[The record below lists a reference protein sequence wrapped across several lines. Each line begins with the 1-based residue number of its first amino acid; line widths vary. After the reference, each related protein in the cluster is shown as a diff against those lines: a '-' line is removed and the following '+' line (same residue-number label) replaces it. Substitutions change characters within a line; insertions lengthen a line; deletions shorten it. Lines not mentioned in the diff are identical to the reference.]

1 MNGMAG
7 ISNLYPTVTH
17 RNMPIYQTER
27 MGLLHHKRRA
37 LLDAV
42 GLINAEIDRLTVME
56 QHKAFA
62 HFKRQLVLGV
72 ESRLCCQLNIDGQ
85 F

>member
-1 MNGMAG
+1 MAG
-7 ISNLYPTVTH
+7 TSSLFPTVTH
-17 RNMPIYQTER
+17 RNMPVYQTER
-27 MGLLHHKRRA
+27 MRMLHHRRKA
-37 LLDAV
+37 LMDAV
-42 GLINAEIDRLTVME
+42 GVINAEIDRLTVIE

-72 ESRLCCQLNIDGQ
+72 ESRLYRQLNIDGQ

>member
-1 MNGMAG
+1 VNNMAG

-27 MGLLHHKRRA
+27 MVLLHHKRRA

-42 GLINAEIDRLTVME
+42 GLINAEIDRLTLME
-56 QHKAFA
+56 QYKAFA

-72 ESRLCCQLNIDGQ
+72 ENRLYRQRNIDGQ